1 MKYNVLIYNPN
12 NPHAIGEVSENIKVR
27 IKHAARYYVTR
38 YKGKSGRIILEDQ
51 KTGRIWGIN
60 S

>member
-12 NPHAIGEVSENIKVR
+12 NPHAIGKVSENSIVR
-27 IKHAARYYVTR
+27 IKHAARYYATR
-38 YKGKSGRIILEDQ
+38 YNGKGGRIILEDQ
-51 KTGRIWGIN
+51 KTGRIWRIN